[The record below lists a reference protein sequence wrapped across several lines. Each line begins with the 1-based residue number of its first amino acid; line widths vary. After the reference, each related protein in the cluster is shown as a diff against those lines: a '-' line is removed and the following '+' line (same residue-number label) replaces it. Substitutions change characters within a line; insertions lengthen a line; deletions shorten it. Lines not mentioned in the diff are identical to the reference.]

1 MEVKGLRLEFEASP
15 RAVDELKAIFSDMK
29 CSKYELPLLL
39 IPESR
44 EFISDISIVDELVWI
59 NIICRDISVLLKGKL
74 DGKTFSCRSV
84 SRGSVTNGKRI
95 AVSFV
100 HKAGGKL
107 FHISPE
113 LKKRLD
119 MWYEYIDILMKKA
132 RKIYTFSG
140 LKK

>member
-1 MEVKGLRLEFEASP
+1 M
-15 RAVDELKAIFSDMK
+15 
-29 CSKYELPLLL
+29 L

-100 HKAGGKL
+100 HKAGGNY
-107 FHISPE
+107 F
-113 LKKRLD
+113 
-119 MWYEYIDILMKKA
+119 ILV
-132 RKIYTFSG
+132 RN
-140 LKK
+140 